1 MIILIQREL
10 ERSGHLVA
18 QGVAVCLGQVGS
30 FVDALFI
37 NPKQAAASGDSD
49 DGSSEAYYVVL
60 ASSGLCTATE
70 MP

>member
-49 DGSSEAYYVVL
+49 DGSSEACVVL